1 MFRKP
6 LSKKLPQS
14 GFEIESLQNFIVEL
28 DGPSAAA
35 ISGGAIALPSFL
47 NQANKA
53 QQVKLRTF
61 VPETFM
67 ARQPEAE
74 GKIRGTLL
82 LGLA

>member
-6 LSKKLPQS
+6 LSKKLSQS
-14 GFEIESLQNFIVEL
+14 DFEIASLQKLIVEL
-28 DGPSAAA
+28 DEPSEEA

-47 NQANKA
+47 NQANKPKQA
-53 QQVKLRTF
+53 ESEIF
-61 VPETFM
+61 VSETFM

-82 LGLA
+82 LSL